1 MYGIGLIGVLVVLG
15 QIVLGISSGAVAL
28 WVQRRFFLH
37 SDEDQSFAIPG
48 TVAFFVSLYYFW
60 LVIQI
65 GPASYSI

>member
-1 MYGIGLIGVLVVLG
+1 MYDIGLIGVLVVLG
-15 QIVLGISSGAVAL
+15 QIVLGISSGAAVL

-65 GPASYSI
+65 DPVSSTI